1 MEALMN
7 KVVVENSKNPHV
19 LNSENNIKVNKI
31 TDNIFDINLNGNTI
45 VTHGQH
51 GTLKIE
57 SQRVIK
63 YSQTEVNPITK
74 KIQKAF
80 D

>member
-1 MEALMN
+1 MKTLMN
-7 KVVVENSKNPHV
+7 ELIVENSKNPHV
-19 LNSENNIKVNKI
+19 LNSENSIEVNKI
-31 TDNIFDINLNGNTI
+31 TDSIFDINLNGNTI
-45 VTHGQH
+45 VTHVQH

-63 YSQTEVNPITK
+63 YLQTELNPITK
-74 KIQKAF
+74 KIQNTF